1 MISNENPNSP
11 IIFEKQ
17 GEATCPIEFTD
28 RSRAFCPVEF
38 MERRQA
44 ISPIEFMERSQAVS
58 PVIFEGTEGGQTVGK
73 SKNSLADRTSGVKP
87 EQATAQD
94 KMSIVRAEEK
104 AEENED
110 LTNYVIKP
118 VEKRSYIDRDGKE
131 IKAREEIVCNISI
144 DNSRPQQFLILTRE
158 IRRLT
163 TVIGERFS
171 NAALNYNIKKADKIV
186 ENRFRDATKGIPVMK
201 YYVDYGWQRID
212 GSMVYVHDSITVSSD
227 KIFLTGMNLPY
238 HKLTGEQ
245 VGQIFFDAYSL
256 YAEKGPLST
265 MLAFSMLGVLYR
277 LFEEAGYA
285 PHFLLFI
292 NGKTGSMKTTL
303 SKILFIQLTDE
314 AHRDTPRRIDADTVV
329 SFERGIVLGGRDT
342 VTLID
347 DYAPAKTSRQK
358 DNNEEKL
365 ERIIR
370 MVGDRSTRSR
380 SNTSL
385 EDCRGEGVKGVVV
398 LTGELTGK
406 GLSSNLRCFYCG
418 ISRECVNESMVTR
431 FQNEPYRYTTLI
443 QNFALF
449 ISGSWTSI
457 IDYIKGSFQ
466 QERELVGKR
475 LSERRLIDSAGVLRI
490 TCEIIR
496 KFLLQYCRRSH
507 FEVDGM
513 IDEMK
518 SGVLM
523 MAYASEAFSLEESL
537 AVRFAKIID
546 QLLQSKRLNVLSK
559 RPTEDDIAF
568 IDGFF
573 EADYYYFLPENLYG
587 EIKKVFSASNMYLPL
602 NMDEMVKTL
611 FEEGIITPTP
621 NGAGKRT
628 YYARILME
636 KGRKRN
642 FLKIKKQILQE
653 IAER

>member
-1 MISNENPNSP
+1 MTVREKPSSP
-11 IIFEKQ
+11 VIFEKR
-17 GEATCPIEFTD
+17 GKTICPVEFTD
-28 RSRAFCPVEF
+28 RSKAVSPVEF
-38 MERRQA
+38 MDRNKA
-44 ISPIEFMERSQAVS
+44 IC
-58 PVIFEGTEGGQTVGK
+58 PVIFEKTESEQTVGESQK
-73 SKNSLADRTSGVKP
+73 SFVEKKSETKP
-87 EQATAQD
+87 EQAIAQN
-94 KMSIVRAEEK
+94 KAAIVRVEEK
-104 AEENED
+104 AENDED
-110 LTNYVIKP
+110 ITNYVVRP
-118 VEKRSYIDRDGKE
+118 VEKRSYIDREGRE
-131 IKAREEIVCNISI
+131 AKAKEEIVCNISI
-144 DNSRPQQFLILTRE
+144 ENSSPQQFVILTRE

-163 TVIGERFS
+163 TVIGELFS
-171 NAALNYNIKKADKIV
+171 NASLNYNIKKADKVV
-186 ENRFRDATKGIPVMK
+186 ENRFRDATKGIPVTK

-212 GSMVYVHDSITVSSD
+212 GSMVYVHDSIPASKD
-227 KIFLTGMNLPY
+227 KKFQTGMNLPCY
-238 HKLTGEQ
+238 KLMGEQ
-245 VGQIFFDAYSL
+245 IGQIFFDAYSL
-256 YAEKGPLST
+256 YEEKGPLST

-347 DYAPAKTSRQK
+347 DYAPAKTSKQK

-418 ISRECVNESMVTR
+418 ISRERVNESMVTC

-443 QNFALF
+443 QNFAWF
-449 ISGSWTSI
+449 VSGNWVSI
-457 IDYIKGSFQ
+457 VNYIKESFP
-466 QERELVGKR
+466 QERTIAGNR

-496 KFLLQYCRRSH
+496 QFLLQYCGRSH
-507 FEVDGM
+507 FQVDGM
-513 IDEMK
+513 VDEMK
-518 SGVLM
+518 SEILM
-523 MAYASEAFSLEESL
+523 MAYVSESFSLEESL
-537 AVRFAKIID
+537 AIRFARIID
-546 QLLQSKRLNVLSK
+546 QLLQDKRLNMINK
-559 RPTEDDIAF
+559 RPMEDDITF

-573 EADYYYFLPENLYG
+573 DVDYYYFLPENLYG
-587 EIKKVFSASNMYLPL
+587 EIKRMFSASNMYLPL

-611 FEEGIITPTP
+611 FEEGIITPTS
-621 NGAGKRT
+621 NGAGKKT
-628 YYARILME
+628 YYARIQIE

-642 FLKIKKQILQE
+642 FLKVRKQILQE
-653 IAER
+653 MAER